1 MDIQKSIHEAYGA
14 SKSYPEL
21 VKKLIDIGVQ
31 SYTVEVASS
40 TILYRLKDGEN
51 ILHTEVHTPREIAAT
66 FNEQQTVQAIRDNQ
80 AGKTDYPGF
89 MDAIAKAGVRLYEAT
104 LNGGN

>member
-1 MDIQKSIHEAYGA
+1 M
-14 SKSYPEL
+14 
-21 VKKLIDIGVQ
+21 
-31 SYTVEVASS
+31 
-40 TILYRLKDGEN
+40 YRLKDGDI

-104 LNGGN
+104 LNGGNKRVTYIGTGGFYEERIPL